1 MDSQKNDQERA
12 QYTRLISD
20 TEASIDDLRR
30 EQRKIEESIQ
40 SLQTELQRGYRQLA
54 ILNEE
59 DIHEDS
65 LENLRMQ
72 RHDEIQEQE
81 FKRELRQVEE
91 HISDSYIEQ
100 RKVLDKQKEELYE
113 KGVQFLGINLC

>member
-1 MDSQKNDQERA
+1 MDSHKNDQERA

-59 DIHEDS
+59 DIHEGS

-113 KGVQFLGINLC
+113 KRSAVPWD